1 MSDAPAADE
10 GPSPA
15 EKRAA
20 RRANQTTFNL
30 ILALA
35 ASLLIVLFLVVVV
48 VRPDVQRPAVDATAI
63 GAEAQRAVDVPLV
76 VPELPAGWSA
86 NRAELVTSAADGVTR
101 WEIGIL
107 TAKKQ
112 YIGLVQGLDANPTWL
127 ASEVAGATPAGG
139 TRIGGIEWIRFDR
152 RDVDDPGNLAFAL
165 VAEGEESTVVL
176 GGTADEDE
184 FEQLAALVA
193 EEWR

>member
-1 MSDAPAADE
+1 MSDPGVDE
-10 GPSPA
+10 GPTPA

-30 ILALA
+30 ILALG

-48 VRPDVQRPAVDATAI
+48 VRPDVQRPAIDAVAI
-63 GAEAQRAVDVPLV
+63 GADAQRAVDVPLV
-76 VPELPAGWSA
+76 IPDLPDGWST
-86 NRAELVTSAADGVTR
+86 NRAELVTSAADGVDR

-107 TAKKQ
+107 TAGGQ
-112 YIGLVQGLDANPTWL
+112 YIGLVQGIDANPTWL
-127 ASEVAGATPAGG
+127 STEVAGATPAGG

-152 RDVDDPGNLAFAL
+152 RDVEDPGNLAFAL
-165 VAEGEESTVVL
+165 VAEGDGSTIVL
-176 GGTADEDE
+176 GGTAAEEE